1 MNNRNSIQDKTWR
14 CRTFLV
20 ATAAMMLLIMHV
32 SNTQTWAANMLKM
45 GLLQEPRTLNIW
57 RAGDRWSLKVLGLIY
72 QPLYV
77 RSPDTL
83 KLIPWLATEDPVFDP
98 QALSYTVK
106 LRPAKWSDGT
116 EFTSADVAFTGRF
129 IKEFRIPRYLSKWKF
144 IKKIETPD
152 KHTVK
157 FYLEK
162 PKAIFL
168 TRTLATPIVQEKEWS
183 KIIEAARKTKK
194 PLVSLLNEKMKNP
207 VGTGPFVLKD
217 WRRGAYLFLQ
227 KNKFFFGNGLKISGR
242 LLGPFIDGVIFKIY
256 GTSDAAILAI
266 KKGSIDMFWW
276 GIQSGYIEDLKASP
290 DIQLFTNKRSALYY
304 MGFNVRK
311 PPFNDAN
318 LRRAVATLIDE
329 EFIISRILQGY
340 GLRMY
345 SIVPSGNKFWYYP
358 DVPRYCEGCNREQR
372 VKKAYE
378 ILEGAGYT
386 WDVPPVSPDGKLT
399 RGEVIRTPDG
409 KPLEKFTILTPPA
422 DYDPHRAM
430 TGMMMQEWLRELGVP
445 AYSRPMAFGA
455 LIQQVKVKRDF
466 DAFIL
471 GYGRLSL
478 DPDYLRNFFI
488 SRNNKKRGWNMSGY
502 NNPNFDRIADESA
515 DTMNREKRR
524 ALIWEMQ
531 KIILTDV
538 PYIPLYNPKLVEATR
553 KGRFTGWVQML
564 GGVGNLWSFCV
575 LKPI

>member
-1 MNNRNSIQDKTWR
+1 MNSRNSTQKKIWSCKA
-14 CRTFLV
+14 LV
-20 ATAAMMLLIMHV
+20 LVTAITMLLTIHV
-32 SNTQTWAANMLKM
+32 SSMNASAANMLKM

-72 QPLYV
+72 QPLYI
-77 RSPDTL
+77 RSADTL
-83 KLIPWLATEDPVFDP
+83 KLIPWLAAGEPVFDP
-98 QALSYTVK
+98 DTLSYTVK
-106 LRPAKWSDGT
+106 IRPAKWSDGT
-116 EFTSADVAFTGRF
+116 ELTSADVAFTGRF
-129 IKEFRIPRYLSKWKF
+129 IKEFRIPRYLSRWKF

-168 TRTLATPIVQEKEWS
+168 TRTLTTPIVQEKEWV
-183 KIIEAARKTKK
+183 KIIEAARKSKK
-194 PLVSLLNEKMKNP
+194 PLAKLLNEKIKNP
-207 VGTGPFVLKD
+207 VGSGPFVLKD
-217 WRRGAYLFLQ
+217 WRQGAYLFLQ
-227 KNKFFFGNGLKISGR
+227 KNQFFFGNGQKISGR
-242 LLGPFIDGVIFKIY
+242 VLGPYIDGIIFKIY
-256 GTSDAAILAI
+256 GTSDAAVLAM

-276 GIQSGYIEDLKASP
+276 GIQPGYIEDLKASP
-290 DIQLFTNKRSALYY
+290 DIELFTNDRSALYY

-329 EFIISRILQGY
+329 DFIISRILQGY

-345 SIVPSGNKFWYYP
+345 SIVPAGNKFWYCP
-358 DVPRYCEGCNREQR
+358 GVPRYCKGCKREQR
-372 VKKAYE
+372 IKKAFE

-386 WDVPPVSPDGKLT
+386 WEVPPVDTSGKVV
-399 RGEVIRTPDG
+399 RGEGIRLPNG
-409 KPLEKFTILTPPA
+409 EPMEKFTILTPPA

-430 TGMMMQEWLRELGVP
+430 CGMMMQEWLRELGAP

-455 LIQQVKVKRDF
+455 LIQQVKVKHDF

-488 SRNNKKRGWNMSGY
+488 TKNDKRRGWNMSGY
-502 NNPNFDRIADESA
+502 SNPEYDRIAEESA
-515 DTMNREKRR
+515 SAMNREKRR
-524 ALIWEMQ
+524 ELIWEMQ
-531 KIILTDV
+531 KIIIGDV
-538 PYIPLYNPKLVEATR
+538 PYIPLYNPKLVEAVR
-553 KGRFTGWVQML
+553 KGRFSGWVQML
-564 GGVGNLWSFCV
+564 GGIGNMWTFCQ
-575 LKPI
+575 LKPM